1 MLESECRK
9 FDNGHW
15 VWKQIGDRDNHYL
28 DCEAMQVCGAIM
40 LKLVGGGKTE
50 LSGVKTSTI
59 TSTNKTSHIQM
70 KTNVM
75 ISKIV
80 VIDMPSFCPSPI

>member
-40 LKLVGGGKTE
+40 LKLVGG
-50 LSGVKTSTI
+50 
-59 TSTNKTSHIQM
+59 
-70 KTNVM
+70 
-75 ISKIV
+75 
-80 VIDMPSFCPSPI
+80 DSFQSAEK